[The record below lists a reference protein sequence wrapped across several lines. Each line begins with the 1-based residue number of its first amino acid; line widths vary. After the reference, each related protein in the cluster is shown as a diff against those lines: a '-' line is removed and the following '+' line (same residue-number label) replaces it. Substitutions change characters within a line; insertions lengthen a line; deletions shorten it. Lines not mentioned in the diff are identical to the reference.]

1 MIRKIGILILIGII
15 SMYTVIPMA
24 LADNNDDVYENPG
37 CPTCTIEEVEP
48 ACEDGVIFLLNA
60 TIDPGDY
67 PSYDLSS
74 YDLLW
79 SDNTAAG
86 GTFSDPT
93 AEDPTWTPPAG
104 FTGTATLKLEVTE
117 GCTTECDVDVTVYE
131 NPGCSITVEPLTCE
145 DGVVF
150 TLDATVT
157 GGTPGTGYTYSWDD
171 GGIGG
176 TFDPSDSSVEDPT
189 WIPPIG
195 FTGAATLKLE
205 VTDDKGCT
213 TECDV
218 DLYDEIEIK
227 DEENIFTII
236 WDKLTSML
244 SFFKN
249 GEETPIDVAGEHP
262 SGKVN
267 HGAIVSSIAK
277 MIKSV
282 VGKTHGMIMRTIAK
296 TNWGKKIKE
305 NDSLDSDV
313 DIIGKK
319 GKPEKGKKPNKGKKP
334 DVIPPKK
341 GF

>member
-1 MIRKIGILILIGII
+1 MLRKIGILILIGII

-37 CPTCTIEEVEP
+37 CSIEVE
-48 ACEDGVIFLLNA
+48 E
-60 TIDPGDY
+60 
-67 PSYDLSS
+67 
-74 YDLLW
+74 
-79 SDNTAAG
+79 
-86 GTFSDPT
+86 
-93 AEDPTWTPPAG
+93 PP
-104 FTGTATLKLEVTE
+104 
-117 GCTTECDVDVTVYE
+117 
-131 NPGCSITVEPLTCE
+131 TCE

-150 TLDATVT
+150 TLNATVT

-176 TFDPSDSSVEDPT
+176 TFDPSDSVEDPT
-189 WIPPIG
+189 WTPPAG
-195 FTGAATLKLE
+195 FTGTATLKLE

-218 DLYDEIEIK
+218 DVTEIE
-227 DEENIFTII
+227 DEKNIFTII
-236 WDKLTSML
+236 WDKLTLML

-249 GEETPIDVAGEHP
+249 GEETTIDVDVAGKHP

-267 HGAIVSSIAK
+267 HGAIVSLIAK
-277 MIKSV
+277 IINKSKSV
-282 VGKTHGMIMRTIAK
+282 VGKTHGLIMRTVAK

-305 NDSLDSDV
+305 NDSSDSVEDL
-313 DIIGKK
+313 GKK